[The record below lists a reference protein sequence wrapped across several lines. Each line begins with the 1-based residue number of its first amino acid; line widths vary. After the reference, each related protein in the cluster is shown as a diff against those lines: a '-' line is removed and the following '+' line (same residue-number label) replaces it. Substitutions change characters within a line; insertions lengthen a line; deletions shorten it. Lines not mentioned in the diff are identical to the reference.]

1 MEMAKEHR
9 PRHRIR
15 PEDVVIFVELDD
27 FTNDWQ
33 KLRLSDDDLH
43 ALQLAIM
50 ETPKGAPVVPGTG
63 GLRKIRFAPAQS
75 RRGKSGGSRV
85 CYVYFEE
92 YAIVLLVLA
101 YPKNE
106 KDDLSYAE
114 KKTIKKLLG
123 EIAQE
128 FAKGYRK

>member
-1 MEMAKEHR
+1 MAKEHR
-9 PRHRIR
+9 RRHRIK

-43 ALQLAIM
+43 ALQLEIM
-50 ETPKGAPVVPGTG
+50 EKPKGAPVVPGTG
-63 GLRKIRFAPAQS
+63 GLRKIRFAAAQS
-75 RRGKSGGSRV
+75 GRGKSGASRV

-101 YPKNE
+101 HPKNE
-106 KDDLSYAE
+106 KDDLSHAD
-114 KKTIKKLLG
+114 KKAIKRLLE
-123 EIAQE
+123 EIEQE